1 MDSSLFIILIFVDSG
16 GDDVVLAAIG
26 KDATDEF
33 EDAGHSE
40 SAKELLQNFCIG
52 ELDTSA
58 PIIPEL
64 ENSSKNETNNYSQN
78 LMELTKQYWAVPVA
92 IAGISVVYNNAFAIN
107 SLLYCKPLTEDL
119 YLSIYPLSLQQQE
132 LEATAFA

>member
-1 MDSSLFIILIFVDSG
+1 MDSSLFTILIFVDS
-16 GDDVVLAAIG
+16 G

-40 SAKELLQNFCIG
+40 SANELMHNFCIG

-64 ENSSKNETNNYSQN
+64 ENSSKKETNNYSQN
-78 LMELTKQYWAVPVA
+78 LMELTKQYWVVAVA
-92 IAGISVVYNNAFAIN
+92 IAGTSVVVGLVF
-107 SLLYCKPLTEDL
+107 LRKK
-119 YLSIYPLSLQQQE
+119 
-132 LEATAFA
+132 